1 MEESQESAFDRIAD
15 RFPGTVIT
23 RPDDGGMDTGDRQCF
38 GESRHGLFV
47 ILDIANFS
55 LRSATELMNTTLH

>member
-1 MEESQESAFDRIAD
+1 MELLINSRDSDPRLSALR
-15 RFPGTVIT
+15 
-23 RPDDGGMDTGDRQCF
+23 
-38 GESRHGLFV
+38 ESRHGLFV